1 MPMKPVNGLDVL
13 LICAPRKVLK
23 EVDFRGK
30 RKMSGEGVCISSVVT
45 VPTSFCGIG
54 KIVAE
59 DSFHTDCTGCGGE

>member
-1 MPMKPVNGLDVL
+1 MNPVNGLDVL

-23 EVDFRGK
+23 EVDLRGK
-30 RKMSGEGVCISSVVT
+30 RKMSGKWMFISSVVT

-59 DSFHTDCTGCGGE
+59 DSFHTDCTGCGGD

>member
-1 MPMKPVNGLDVL
+1 MKPVNGLDVL

-23 EVDFRGK
+23 EVDLRGK
-30 RKMSGEGVCISSVVT
+30 RKMSGEWVFGSSVVT

-59 DSFHTDCTGCGGE
+59 DSFHTNCTGCCGE